1 MHILFDKSFF
11 HDESE
16 HDAAFL
22 RLYLLF
28 GAQSSISSFCMT
40 PCWCLC
46 IRLTAPFP
54 VLKEGTAVE
63 DEPLP

>member
-22 RLYLLF
+22 RFYLLF
-28 GAQSSISSFCMT
+28 GA
-40 PCWCLC
+40 
-46 IRLTAPFP
+46 
-54 VLKEGTAVE
+54 
-63 DEPLP
+63 

>member
-28 GAQSSISSFCMT
+28 GA
-40 PCWCLC
+40 
-46 IRLTAPFP
+46 
-54 VLKEGTAVE
+54 
-63 DEPLP
+63 